1 MSYLYHL
8 IYSTQQLQVGGKTLG
23 TGALSTLLR
32 GAQWWRSLLMDHGR
46 KEAMETTW
54 LPVGGASQRPA
65 IITQGLCRGSS
76 LSPALPGSGCLLSLP
91 GLPGPL
97 PTPNPHSRLPGPGI
111 WGHPSCSVFLSFCSF
126 LPPAVSLCVSYCRV
140 AKTHCPHY
148 AHAISAAVCGQVLVK
163 KLKFSKTVL
172 CRFAWGAGAGCS
184 PKVLQPRKSYF
195 RV

>member
-32 GAQWWRSLLMDHGR
+32 GAQWWRSLLMDHAR
-46 KEAMETTW
+46 KETMETTW
-54 LPVGGASQRPA
+54 PLISRASQRPA

-91 GLPGPL
+91 RLPGLL

-111 WGHPSCSVFLSFCSF
+111 CGQPSCSVFLSFCSF
-126 LPPAVSLCVSYCRV
+126 HPPAVSLCVSYCRV
-140 AKTHCPHY
+140 AKTRCPH
-148 AHAISAAVCGQVLVK
+148 HANATSAAVCGQVLVK
-163 KLKFSKTVL
+163 KL
-172 CRFAWGAGAGCS
+172 
-184 PKVLQPRKSYF
+184 
-195 RV
+195 